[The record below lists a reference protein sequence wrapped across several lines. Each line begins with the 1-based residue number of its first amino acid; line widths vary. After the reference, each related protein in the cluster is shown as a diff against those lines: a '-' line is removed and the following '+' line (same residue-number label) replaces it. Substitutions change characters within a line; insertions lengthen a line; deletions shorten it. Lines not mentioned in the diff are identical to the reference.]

1 MIEASAA
8 AAFPACARVI
18 VVAGFRAAEIVSLF
32 QGRPGVEVAVN
43 PNFERGMLSSLQCG
57 AAAVRTP
64 RFFLALAD
72 MPLVSPDT
80 YRLLLQAPPADAV
93 IPKYRGKKG
102 HPLLLTGAV
111 ARAAAAA
118 AQGGTLRDV
127 LAGFATL
134 LLPVED
140 PHVLHD
146 VDTDRDYRDL
156 LGDNPAGRGALAPP
170 EAGVAPK
177 GPPGAAAPLEA
188 GDAPPDAGDA
198 PPDAGDAPPEA
209 GDAPPEAGD
218 APRGS

>member
-1 MIEASAA
+1 MIEASVA

-18 VVAGFRAAEIVSLF
+18 VVAGFRAVEILRLF
-32 QGRPGVEVAVN
+32 QGKPRVEVAVN
-43 PNFERGMLSSLQCG
+43 PNFERGMLSSVQCG

-72 MPLVSPDT
+72 MPMVSPDT

-118 AQGGTLRDV
+118 ARGETLRDV

-140 PHVLHD
+140 PHVLND
-146 VDTDRDYRDL
+146 VDTDRDYRKL
-156 LGDNPAGRGALAPP
+156 LGDNPAGRGAVITPQGAIAPQ
-170 EAGVAPK
+170 
-177 GPPGAAAPLEA
+177 
-188 GDAPPDAGDA
+188 DAGDA
-198 PPDAGDAPPEA
+198 PPDAGV
-209 GDAPPEAGD
+209 
-218 APRGS
+218 APRGP